1 MSQEAVVVVIQNID
15 NLKFC
20 RSKQHSKQN
29 QSQQN
34 IRSCL
39 PFLSS
44 GDLITCKINPI
55 VGRLSVEPSFP
66 CFTGVTG
73 SASDF
78 LEAQKYLLGVKLC
91 LKLTRGVCIEWA
103 WYWPPAGCSVYPAYL
118 QWGHLVCASAL
129 LPRAALDAWVHC
141 TILGIWH
148 MVEMSGQGSIS
159 AQEESLG
166 R

>member
-1 MSQEAVVVVIQNID
+1 MSQEAIGVIQSTD
-15 NLKFC
+15 NTA
-20 RSKQHSKQN
+20 
-29 QSQQN
+29 SQIN
-34 IRSCL
+34 SCL
-39 PFLSS
+39 TFVSS
-44 GDLITCKINPI
+44 GDVLPCKIRRTD
-55 VGRLSVEPSFP
+55 VFLSYIGQSSFPSFL
-66 CFTGVTG
+66 GVIG

-78 LEAQKYLLGVKLC
+78 LQAEKYLLGVKLH

-129 LPRAALDAWVHC
+129 LPRAALDAWVYC
-141 TILGIWH
+141 AALGIWH

-159 AQEESLG
+159 AREESLG